1 MIKKLIVNADDFG
14 MCEGNTIGIL
24 LAHKNGILTS
34 TTVMMNMPYASFA
47 LKQAQNFPDLG
58 VGVHLNITIGKPL
71 TQMSCVDENGYF
83 LRRDKYENNQP
94 KVNQDE
100 LYKEWKM
107 QIEKYIEIVGH
118 LPTHLDSHHH
128 VHMLPWHIEVAK
140 RLANEYNV
148 PLRQREKVMD
158 PYARCDDTFEKDHVT
173 YEYLK
178 SIINCNDETIE
189 IMCHPGLIDQRLY
202 DISSYNLPRMKELEI
217 LTSKEIKDFISKS
230 NIKLINFTQI

>member
-83 LRRDKYENNQP
+83 LRR
-94 KVNQDE
+94 
-100 LYKEWKM
+100 
-107 QIEKYIEIVGH
+107 
-118 LPTHLDSHHH
+118 